1 VDSVVGIDLS
11 GVSRTTIGQT
21 ALSQLSLE
29 ERPRLLDRRLF
40 ARGERHADATLIDWI
55 AERRPL
61 VVAIDAPL
69 TLPHSLGCELVDCPR
84 CRPGSAQYLMR
95 DVDRMVG
102 GMSTAQLASIAFRGA
117 YLARIIRGLGSEAIE
132 TYPAGVLR
140 DLGLTAQVDRR
151 DQARIDAA
159 LEPLVG
165 AYVPG
170 TPDEQHAVCAALVA
184 ADYARGVAVP
194 KLGDDGVIWL
204 AGQRET

>member
-21 ALSQLSLE
+21 ALAQLSLD

-40 ARGERHADATLIDWI
+40 ARGERRADVTLIDWV
-55 AERRPL
+55 ADRRPL

-69 TLPHSLGCELVDCPR
+69 TLPHSLGCELADCPR
-84 CRPGSAQYLMR
+84 CRPGTAQYLMR

-117 YLARIIRGLGSEAIE
+117 YLARMIRGLGIEPIE

-151 DQARIDAA
+151 DSARIDAV
-159 LEPLVG
+159 LEPLVVD
-165 AYVPG
+165 YIPG
-170 TPDEQHAVCAALVA
+170 TPDEQHAICAALVA
-184 ADYARGVAVP
+184 ADYAGGTATSRVGS
-194 KLGDDGVIWL
+194 DGVIWL
-204 AGQRET
+204 RAK